1 MTEHECDELSPL
13 RAPSDPVFRP
23 LPVPGTG
30 GTAARF
36 EALWNIA
43 RRSPSLGRLAEAHH
57 DAVAILHEAGRT
69 DIAPGL
75 HGVWAAGGPDPLL
88 LARVG
93 DGWRLRGSKHWCSG
107 ATLATRALVTA
118 ELPNG
123 LGALVL
129 VDLTA
134 DGVRPAP
141 PTWESPAL
149 RAVDTRTVH
158 FDLAIGADAIVGVD
172 DWYLRRPGFWHGSVG
187 VAACWAGCVDG
198 IVSRL
203 QPRWRSDPH
212 AVAHLGAID
221 ALLWSLR
228 TLVAAT
234 GDAID
239 AEPVGEEPARQQR
252 AMRIRHVV
260 VEAVDEIIDRIP
272 RALGPGPLALEPNVH
287 RHLAETDL
295 YRRQSQAERDLES
308 LGELSRTV
316 VR

>member
-1 MTEHECDELSPL
+1 MTEHDCDELSPL
-13 RAPSDPVFRP
+13 RDPSHPVFRQ
-23 LPVPGTG
+23 LAVPGRG

-43 RRSPSLGRLAEAHH
+43 SCSPSLGRLAEAHH
-57 DAVAILHEAGRT
+57 DAVAILHEADRT
-69 DIAPGL
+69 EVAPGL

-88 LARVG
+88 LVREG
-93 DGWRLRGSKHWCSG
+93 GSWRLRGSKHWCSG

-118 ELPNG
+118 AQPSG

-134 DGVRPAP
+134 DGVRPAAP
-141 PTWESPAL
+141 NWESPAL
-149 RAVDTRTVH
+149 RAVDTRTVQ
-158 FDLAIGADAIVGVD
+158 FDLAIDADAIIGVD

-203 QPRWRSDPH
+203 QPGWRSDPH

-221 ALLWSLR
+221 ALLWSMR

-239 AEPVGEEPARQQR
+239 AEPIGEEPVRQQR
-252 AMRIRHVV
+252 AMRIRHIV

-272 RALGPGPLALEPNVH
+272 RALGPGPLALQPNVH

-308 LGELSRTV
+308 LGGLSRTV
-316 VR
+316 GR